1 MHFNSLQSLIVI
13 TRISINALKRVK
25 FSLKHRFNEGSTRNS
40 ALFLKICLTG
50 SAVIYSDELNN
61 FHLGIITGII
71 RLKAIG
77 DI

>member
-13 TRISINALKRVK
+13 TRIPTNALKR
-25 FSLKHRFNEGSTRNS
+25 RFNESSTRNN
-40 ALFLKICLTG
+40 AFFLKICLTG

-61 FHLGIITGII
+61 FHLGTITGII